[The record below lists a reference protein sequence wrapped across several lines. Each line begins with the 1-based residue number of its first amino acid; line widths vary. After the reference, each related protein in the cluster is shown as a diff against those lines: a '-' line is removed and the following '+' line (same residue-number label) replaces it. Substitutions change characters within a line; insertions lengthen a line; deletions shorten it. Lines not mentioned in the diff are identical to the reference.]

1 MISIWIWIV
10 KLCKIIKNKY
20 KIKDGQDKKELLQN
34 FLPLFYLVF
43 IKLILKVL
51 AQLQLRQDIRKLIIE
66 KLKLKINQTFIKTNQ
81 LRI

>member
-51 AQLQLRQDIRKLIIE
+51 AQLRLRQDIRKLIIE